1 MSVFVASGCAGT
13 GRELTPYGDLAAL
26 SGIVTRTLT
35 NDPRGGG
42 RLRIAESPAG
52 LVRAHALQN
61 PGLDRFLVAELPWLA
76 QQGVRTWVSIA
87 AATLGEYA
95 EIARRL
101 GNTPGV
107 AGVEL
112 NLTTADPRR
121 LGLFDAREPFQAARV
136 VQAVRAELPSGLRL
150 HVKLPADPTR
160 VALVAKAVADGG
172 ADALVAGGAVPAA
185 LDNGTPAELSGP
197 AVRPVALRCVTEV
210 AEAVPGVPVVGVGG
224 VATAADARAFL
235 AAGAAA
241 VQVGTAVLHDPTTA
255 FRIAAELAA
264 PDTDETA
271 DEQGVPQ

>member
-13 GRELTPYGDLAAL
+13 GRELTPYGDLGTLA
-26 SGIVTRTLT
+26 GIVTRTLT

-112 NLTTADPRR
+112 NLATTDPRR

-136 VQAVRAELPSGLRL
+136 VQAVRAELPSGLTL
-150 HVKLPADPTR
+150 HVKLPADPAR
-160 VALVAKAVADGG
+160 VGLVAKAVADSG

-197 AVRPVALRCVTEV
+197 AVRPVALRCVAEV
-210 AEAVPGVPVVGVGG
+210 AEATTGVPVVGVGG
-224 VATAADARAFL
+224 VATVADARAFL
-235 AAGAAA
+235 AAGAVA

-255 FRIAAELAA
+255 FRIAAELVA
-264 PDTDETA
+264 DETA
-271 DEQGVPQ
+271 DDQGDPQ